1 MTWQTL
7 LLAAFGVYYVSYSIS
22 DDKIDGPW
30 GIFTRLRG
38 VWTDPKDWKARG
50 IRCVVC
56 VSCWTALLWTLGLI
70 GLDMVDPWQSWL
82 VWFGLAGLSVVI
94 ARYWQR

>member
-7 LLAAFGVYYVSYSIS
+7 LLSAFGVYYISYAIS
-22 DDKIDGPW
+22 NEEIDGPW
-30 GIFTRLRG
+30 NVLKKLRG

-56 VSCWTALLWTLGLI
+56 VSCWIALVWTLGLI
-70 GLDMVDPWQSWL
+70 GLGAVDPWQSWL
-82 VWFGLAGLSVVI
+82 VWFGLAGIAIVI

>member
-7 LLAAFGVYYVSYSIS
+7 LLAAFGVYYVSYAIS
-22 DDKIDGPW
+22 NDEIDGPW
-30 GIFTRLRG
+30 NVFKRLRG
-38 VWTDPKDWKARG
+38 VWTDPRDWKARG

-56 VSCWTALLWTLGLI
+56 VSCWVALLWTLQLLWMGAILWS
-70 GLDMVDPWQSWL
+70 DVAVVWL
-82 VWFGLAGLSVVI
+82 GLAGMSVVI

>member
-7 LLAAFGVYYVSYSIS
+7 ILAAFGVYYVSYSIS
-22 DDKIDGPW
+22 NEEIDGPFN
-30 GIFTRLRG
+30 GFKRLRG
-38 VWTDPKDWKARG
+38 IWTDPKDWKARG

-56 VSCWTALLWTLGLI
+56 VSCWIALVWTVGLVAI
-70 GLDMVDPWQSWL
+70 GSADVWQSW
-82 VWFGLAGLSVVI
+82 VIWFGLAGLSVVI

>member
-7 LLAAFGVYYVSYSIS
+7 LLSAFGVYYLSYSIAS
-22 DDKIDGPW
+22 EDIDGPW
-30 GIFTRLRG
+30 SAFRRLRG
-38 VWTDPKDWKARG
+38 VWTAPSDWKARG

-56 VSCWTALLWTLGLI
+56 VSCWIALIWTLGLI
-70 GLDMVDPWQSWL
+70 GLGMIDPWQSWL